1 MVPRETIVDLLESQK
16 GIRPWKIPEIRRD
29 DLDKLKQNHPSG
41 LFLLGV
47 RGAGKSSFLKQFLSE
62 KFQHPVLLNMED
74 PRLSGFEL
82 SDLQQLDSMLFG
94 RAGESLAIDEIQLI
108 ENWESYIQS
117 RAEESRSIMVAAS
130 NASLLDGEIWKGA
143 PWDFLVQEI
152 FPFSYP
158 EFLKT
163 TGNEPSPVSM
173 EDYIQ
178 TGGFPEYVLNRNEE
192 ILFRLLDDVVYKDI
206 VVRKSIKQHKVLRQL
221 AIHMIGNYGM
231 HYSLNKLKDQFGI
244 SSVRSVADY
253 ISYLEQSYLIY
264 SVPKFSYSI
273 KKQIAN
279 PRKVF
284 SVDTG
289 LAKVVSA
296 SQNQSPGGMM
306 ENMVFMHLRRSR
318 NKVFYY
324 SELFECD
331 FVVLKDEEPQAAIQ
345 VCHQLNQQN
354 FVKEIKGLEAAMKD
368 LNLDEGTIVTLD
380 QEEVFERKD
389 KQIRAIPIWKYL
401 MEEVSYK
408 ATA

>member
-1 MVPRETIVDLLESQK
+1 MVPRETIVDFLESQK
-16 GIRPWKIPEIRRD
+16 GIRPWNIPGIRRD
-29 DLDKLKQNHPSG
+29 ELDKLKQNHSSG
-41 LFLLGV
+41 LFVLGV

-62 KFQHPVLLNMED
+62 KFQNPVLLNMED

-82 SDLQQLDSMLFG
+82 ADLQQLDNMLFE

-117 RAEESRSIMVAAS
+117 SAEESRNIMVAAS
-130 NASLLDGEIWKGA
+130 NASLLDGNIWRGV
-143 PWDFLVQEI
+143 PCNYLVQEI
-152 FPFSYP
+152 FPFSYR

-163 TGNEPSPVSM
+163 SESEPSSATM
-173 EDYIQ
+173 EEYIQ

-206 VVRKSIKQHKVLRQL
+206 VVRRSIKQHKILRQL

-253 ISYLEQSYLIY
+253 ISYLEQSYLIF
-264 SVPKFSYSI
+264 SVPKFSYSL

-279 PRKVF
+279 PRKVY

-289 LAKVVSA
+289 LAKVVST
-296 SQNQSPGGMM
+296 SQNQTLGGMM
-306 ENMVFMHLRRSR
+306 ENMVHLQLRRSR
-318 NKVFYY
+318 NKIYYY
-324 SELFECD
+324 SEQFECD
-331 FVVLKDEEPQAAIQ
+331 FVVLREDKPLSAIQ
-345 VCHQLNQQN
+345 VCHQLNQEN
-354 FVKEIKGLEAAMKD
+354 FVKEIKGLESAMND
-368 LNLDEGTIVTLD
+368 LNLDEGIIVTLD

-401 MEEVSYK
+401 MEEVPYK

>member
-16 GIRPWKIPEIRRD
+16 GIRPWNIPGIRRD
-29 DLDKLKQNHPSG
+29 ELDKLKQNNSSV
-41 LFLLGV
+41 LFVLGV

-62 KFQHPVLLNMED
+62 KFQNPVLLNMED

-82 SDLQQLDSMLFG
+82 ADLQQLDNMLYG

-117 RAEESRSIMVAAS
+117 RTEESRSIMVAAS
-130 NASLLDGEIWKGA
+130 DASLLDGHIWRGL
-143 PWDFLVQEI
+143 PWKFLVREI
-152 FPFSYP
+152 FPFSYS

-163 TGNEPSPVSM
+163 SESEPSLDTM
-173 EDYIQ
+173 EEYIH

-192 ILFRLLDDVVYKDI
+192 VLFRLLDDVVYKDI

-221 AIHMIGNYGM
+221 AIYMIGNYGM
-231 HYSLNKLKDQFGI
+231 YYSLNKLKDQFGI

-253 ISYLEQSYLIY
+253 ISYLEKSYLIF
-264 SVPKFSYSI
+264 SVPKFSHSI

-279 PRKVF
+279 PRKVY

-289 LAKVVSA
+289 LAKVVST
-296 SQNQSPGGMM
+296 SQNQTLGGMM
-306 ENMVFMHLRRSR
+306 ENMVHLHLRRSR
-318 NKVFYY
+318 NKIYYY

-331 FVVLKDEEPQAAIQ
+331 FVVLREEEPHAAIQ

-354 FVKEIKGLEAAMKD
+354 FVKEIKGLESAMNE

-401 MEEVSYK
+401 MEEVPYK
-408 ATA
+408 ASA